1 MMVLS
6 ISLGVATMMLSAVA
20 TRTAPTGSCDAAPRA
35 AVQTARDT
43 QSVLNVEQAWIEA
56 IEDRDT
62 SAVACILADDFLD
75 TSWQGVLRS
84 KRDQIDGLDRPRTY
98 TSHYSE
104 WRVRVYGSVAVARG
118 LNVLTDSTGR
128 DIGRLRFTDVFAY
141 RDGRWQAVA
150 AQETMV
156 AGGRS

>member
-1 MMVLS
+1 MILFSMSLGIATMVLS
-6 ISLGVATMMLSAVA
+6 AAAADT
-20 TRTAPTGSCDAAPRA
+20 TAPRVCESAPHA

-43 QSVLNVEQAWIEA
+43 QSVLNVERAWIQA
-56 IEDRDT
+56 IADRDT

-75 TSWQGVLRS
+75 TSWQGVLRTR
-84 KRDQIDGLDRPRTY
+84 RDQIDGLGRARSY
-98 TSHYSE
+98 TPHYSD
-104 WRVRVYGSVAVARG
+104 WRVHLYGSTAVVRG
-118 LNVLTDSTGR
+118 LNVMTDASGH
-128 DIGRLRFTDVFAY
+128 DVGRLRFTDVFAY